1 MHTPK
6 RQWNLNFNLYFG
18 SSGWIKGMAYSCR
31 FWLSNIKFTIL
42 NNQFENKFL
51 CRITARQEINT
62 ARYNRQNYII
72 LLRQCMTKPLWNVQ
86 IARK

>member
-51 CRITARQEINT
+51 CRISARQEINT
-62 ARYNRQNYII
+62 ARYNRQIELHNFLETVHDQTIVE
-72 LLRQCMTKPLWNVQ
+72 CSNS
-86 IARK
+86 

>member
-6 RQWNLNFNLYFG
+6 RQWNLNFNQ
-18 SSGWIKGMAYSCR
+18 WVDKGMAYSCR

-51 CRITARQEINT
+51 CRFTARQEINT

-72 LLRQCMTKPLWNVQ
+72 FLRQCMTKPLWNVQ